1 MSEEWTSAGT
11 LTGRAL
17 GGFVRI
23 VGDTHKAVAQRTEA
37 AVPAVAK
44 PYHDRHLAAAE
55 TAYQLI
61 ESVSVQAP
69 RTLSRLGDR
78 SAVDPRQTRVGRVL
92 QPVINGFHG
101 DLLAEQ
107 HPQLSLPMT
116 LRVQGRDADP
126 ATDFRDATPH
136 LVVFVH
142 GLAEDE
148 TAWRRRGDQ
157 SYGERLTDLD
167 LTPVYVRY
175 NSGLHIS
182 DNGQDLS
189 DLLDHL
195 VSHWPVPVAS
205 ISLVGHSM
213 GGLVARSAC
222 HVGREWTPLVS
233 AVVTLGTPH
242 RGAPLEKAV
251 HVLDVAMRRL
261 PETEPIG
268 RVLANRSA
276 GVKDLRFG
284 SMLEQDWR
292 GHDVDEFLANRCAE
306 VPFLPHVTY
315 YWVAATLTRDPDHP
329 MGRLMGDGMV
339 RYPSASAVEGEGL
352 RLGGVGHLDL
362 LTDATVGEALRVW
375 LQPKRDEG

>member
-1 MSEEWTSAGT
+1 MSDEWTSAGA

-17 GGFVRI
+17 GGLVRI
-23 VGDTHKAVAQRTEA
+23 VGDTHKAIAQRVDA
-37 AVPAVAK
+37 AVPDVAR
-44 PYHDRHLAAAE
+44 PYHEQHLETAE
-55 TAYQLI
+55 TALQAI
-61 ESVSVQAP
+61 EGASVRAP
-69 RTLSRLGDR
+69 LALSRLGSLSGR
-78 SAVDPRQTRVGRVL
+78 QPSQTRIGQVL
-92 QPVINGFHG
+92 QPVVNGFHG

-107 HPQLSLPMT
+107 HAELSLPMT
-116 LRVQGRDADP
+116 LRVDGRDADL
-126 ATDFRDATPH
+126 ATDFRDATAH
-136 LVVFVH
+136 MVVFVH

-148 TAWRRRGDQ
+148 LAWRRRGE
-157 SYGERLTDLD
+157 STYGERLTDLG

-182 DNGQDLS
+182 DNGRDFS
-189 DLLDHL
+189 DLMDDL
-195 VSHWPVPVAS
+195 VSRWPVPVES

-222 HVGREWTPLVS
+222 HVGKAWTSLVR

-251 HVLDVAMRRL
+251 HVLDVAMRRV

-268 RVLANRSA
+268 RILANRSV

-284 SMLEQDWR
+284 SLVEEDWR
-292 GHDVDEFLANRCAE
+292 GQEVDEFLRNRCAE
-306 VPFLPHVTY
+306 VPFLPHATY

-329 MGRLMGDGMV
+329 MGRLVGDGMV
-339 RYPSASAVEGEGL
+339 RYPSASAVNGEGL

-362 LTDATVGEALRVW
+362 LNDENVGEALRGW
-375 LQPKRDEG
+375 LAPG